1 MHPADAAAAM
11 TMDCMLGLAVDRRD
25 RRAPL
30 WARAELQLVD
40 EIEHDGAAGVAA
52 WLVRA
57 RGDGTA
63 TLPAGTGTRLLDRFY
78 VPEDLD
84 EVITSVLFQLVA
96 GLYEDAAD
104 MQVNRTTACAL
115 LREVVRPANPVPLVL
130 DFGCGTG
137 VAASGLLQLG
147 RQAELIGTDLSP
159 AMLARAAAKGETVLS
174 IADWRRRPPR
184 VAGAIACFVLHYG
197 VSDADLV
204 AIADSLLPGGTFA
217 ANYFKATARQ
227 VERLSLL
234 LGSAG
239 LEAASRAAID
249 GTRSPNLL
257 LSFRKPQ

>member
-11 TMDCMLGLAVDRRD
+11 VVDCTLGLAVDRRN

-30 WARAELQLVD
+30 WAPEELQFID

-52 WLVRA
+52 WLVR
-57 RGDGTA
+57 GGGTA
-63 TLPAGTGTRLLDRFY
+63 DLPAGTGTRLLDRFY

-84 EVITSVLFQLVA
+84 EVLTGVLFRVAA

-104 MQVNRTTACAL
+104 IQVNRKTVCAL
-115 LREVVRPANPVPLVL
+115 LREVVRPATPAPLVL

-137 VAASGLLQLG
+137 VAASGLLQLR

-227 VERLSLL
+227 VERLTLL

-239 LEAASRAAID
+239 LEAASRAVID